1 VLQRKQEIQISNE
14 LSQITKLAPV
24 FNRLKQKFLQK
35 LRMSKM
41 NKTKIQIL
49 KTPLFKKPLLQEEA
63 GKGAQKKTFVRMIAS
78 FNEHGQV
85 RKSTVSQTMVDSK
98 LEEERIKKDL
108 SMISLKVPT
117 IFERKKNPNGLC
129 KFSCVFNANSK
140 YQEKIEKDLI
150 KFAQN
155 KNENSN
161 ILEMGSQC
169 KSMEQFDGKIKQKL
183 AYLLNKKPDFYKNT
197 KKLSGFKGPKHLK
210 TLSDT
215 YNELKTSN
223 MLKNMKSYGEDSFK
237 SPEINDESY
246 VSFTEMK
253 LISLYK
259 DSKKMKKEMEINEK
273 NEEFDRVTRDFQRS
287 RLQEEMKRKAIEI
300 LGFVKR
306 KIA

>member
-1 VLQRKQEIQISNE
+1 
-14 LSQITKLAPV
+14 
-24 FNRLKQKFLQK
+24 
-35 LRMSKM
+35 
-41 NKTKIQIL
+41 
-49 KTPLFKKPLLQEEA
+49 
-63 GKGAQKKTFVRMIAS
+63 
-78 FNEHGQV
+78 
-85 RKSTVSQTMVDSK
+85 
-98 LEEERIKKDL
+98 
-108 SMISLKVPT
+108 
-117 IFERKKNPNGLC
+117 
-129 KFSCVFNANSK
+129 
-140 YQEKIEKDLI
+140 
-150 KFAQN
+150 
-155 KNENSN
+155 
-161 ILEMGSQC
+161 MGSQC